1 MKKDCL
7 CHWKSFLK
15 AFLIYVLVLDDIWL
29 IMFGVI
35 QPDEPDNRINL
46 KQNLDHL
53 RIILQNL
60 FEILY
65 QQRKNN
71 KWTKVNS

>member
-7 CHWKSFLK
+7 CHWISFLK

-35 QPDEPDNRINL
+35 QPDEPDIRINL